1 MVLLS
6 ISVGIAVVVAPGA
19 EENDRSMRRFCGQT
33 SEKPT
38 RTPRSGTF
46 QMTRKI
52 RTYTWAHSGV
62 KLTSLASAG

>member
-1 MVLLS
+1 M
-6 ISVGIAVVVAPGA
+6 AVVVAPGA

-33 SEKPT
+33 IEKPT

-46 QMTRKI
+46 RMTRKM

-62 KLTSLASAG
+62 TLTSQAAGG